1 MLKRAVATL
10 FIFLIS
16 FSSMAAVKDNPPKEK
31 KKSTFARPGPIELT
45 KDGRKWV
52 DKTLKKMSLEQ
63 KIGQLIMVRGFTEF
77 QNDES
82 LAYLQLR
89 DEIRK
94 FLIGSGIVTVRVD
107 GGFLYRNQ

>member
-1 MLKRAVATL
+1 MLKPALLNL
-10 FIFLIS
+10 FIFLVS
-16 FSSMAAVKDNPPKEK
+16 LSSIAAVKDNPPKEK

-63 KIGQLIMVRGFTEF
+63 KIGQLFMVRGFTEF

-89 DEIRK
+89 DEMRK
-94 FLIGSGIVTVRVD
+94 FHIVSVIVTVRVY
-107 GGFLYRNQ
+107 G